1 MADTLK
7 RTIPK
12 RCLVPCTLRR
22 TGTVRLLH
30 RLLYAFS
37 VQPEKTPEE
46 I

>member
-1 MADTLK
+1 MAETLK

-22 TGTVRLLH
+22 TGTVRHLQ

-37 VQPEKTPEE
+37 VHPEKTQGE